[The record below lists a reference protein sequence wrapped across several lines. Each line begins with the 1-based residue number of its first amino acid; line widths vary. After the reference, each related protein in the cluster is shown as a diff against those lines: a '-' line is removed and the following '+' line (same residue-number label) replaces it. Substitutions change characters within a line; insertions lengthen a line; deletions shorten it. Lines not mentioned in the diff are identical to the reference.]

1 MHFQGEVPGSDQQII
16 GHPHQAQV
24 AFFMKYFLGF
34 YLVGQGGI
42 FFQSFLFPV
51 FYPLV
56 RVALFIQ
63 SFLFPIS
70 IRWSGW
76 HFFHPI
82 LSLLVFYLVGQGG
95 TLNRGPLL
103 NDLVYRQPG
112 WDTRIFFWKRLLE
125 KSYFQES
132 F

>member
-1 MHFQGEVPGSDQQII
+1 MLFQGEVPGSNQQII

-51 FYPLV
+51 F
-56 RVALFIQ
+56 
-63 SFLFPIS
+63 

-112 WDTRIFFWKRLLE
+112 WDARIFFWKRLLE